1 MVSQGCWFLFQHWFS
16 EFQIL
21 ISFLGKFGP
30 KKSKLPVLTENW
42 YIWYL
47 KDADS
52 YFNIS
57 FMNFYIQIPFW
68 ANLDQKNK
76 NYLSCL
82 KVGIH
87 GTLSMLT
94 LISTFVFLISIK
106 KSIFGQIWAK
116 KVKFVHFAWKLAHFV
131 SWGCR
136 FLFQD

>member
-21 ISFLGKFGP
+21 ISFLGKFGS

-52 YFNIS
+52 YFNNS

-76 NYLSCL
+76 SYLSCL
-82 KVGIH
+82 KVDIH
-87 GTLSMLT
+87 GILSMLT

-116 KVKFVHFAWKLAHFV
+116 NVKFVHFAWKLAHLL
-131 SWGCR
+131 SWRCR
-136 FLFQD
+136 FLF